1 MILSLCVCCADR
13 PHLPF
18 VAPAAKFALY
28 PPSEVKLP
36 ADQQP
41 PTGMPRIA
49 WSNSGELFGYNWTAT
64 LDPEQY
70 HGLQPGQVLPPEV
83 VLDLRRAYYSAV
95 SHVSA
100 QPFSLCGVLI
110 CQCLDGAVCMVQMD
124 DQVGKVM
131 AALEASGFKDN
142 TVVSF
147 WGDQCAAIHSL
158 GHFAS

>member
-1 MILSLCVCCADR
+1 MIRSLCVCCADR

-18 VAPAAKFALY
+18 VAPADKFALY

-70 HGLQPGQVLPPEV
+70 HGLQPGQVLPPAV

-100 QPFSLCGVLI
+100 QPF
-110 CQCLDGAVCMVQMD
+110 DAVGRAD
-124 DQVGKVM
+124 RP
-131 AALEASGFKDN
+131 
-142 TVVSF
+142 
-147 WGDQCAAIHSL
+147 
-158 GHFAS
+158 